1 MASSPLLDF
10 DALVAP
16 IPGESPAGA
25 PLPYDVRLKLEDLR
39 KEINPDDYDAD
50 DPRRPQAYR
59 APDWAGIIEVA
70 TTTLTKTSKDLLA
83 AARLCEALTIE
94 HRFAGLRDGLEL
106 LRRLAVECWDRVH
119 PIIEEGESLE
129 AREGPFKWLN
139 QEKYGSQFPHTL
151 RITALLVVGG
161 KGFSFEDW
169 QSKDRRAGF
178 DAAAGSL
185 SQEAAQELVDHLK
198 AAKASLQGL
207 SETLNEKMGDL
218 APDFVSSENTEHLGA
233 AINDCLKV
241 ANQILQRKSGA
252 PASDDGTSAGAGGA
266 PSAGGSTVA
275 LNLAS
280 RADAYRMLN
289 EAADL
294 LQRLEPHSPIP
305 YLVKRAVHLGE
316 MKFPELMK
324 ALIRENAT
332 LDELYRLV
340 GIEPP
345 PASE

>member
-1 MASSPLLDF
+1 VEL
-10 DALVAP
+10 
-16 IPGESPAGA
+16 
-25 PLPYDVRLKLEDLR
+25 
-39 KEINPDDYDAD
+39 
-50 DPRRPQAYR
+50 
-59 APDWAGIIEVA
+59 A
-70 TTTLTKTSKDLLA
+70 TETLTHKSKDLLA
-83 AARLCEALTIE
+83 AARLCEALVMQD
-94 HRFAGLRDGLEL
+94 RFAGLRDGLEM
-106 LRRLAVECWDRVH
+106 LRRLASDAWDRLH
-119 PIIEEGESLE
+119 PTIEEADTLE

-139 QEKYGSQFPHTL
+139 QEKYGAQFPHTL
-151 RITALLVVGG
+151 RVTPLIVAGG
-161 KGFSFEDW
+161 KGYTFEDW
-169 QSKDRRAGF
+169 QSKDRRPAF
-178 DAAAGSL
+178 ESAIASV
-185 SQEAAQELVDHLK
+185 SQEAAQDLVGDLN
-198 AAKASLQGL
+198 AAKASLNGL
-207 SETLNEKMGDL
+207 SDVLNEKMGDF
-218 APDFVSSENTEHLGA
+218 APDLVSSENSENIGA

-241 ANQILQRKSGA
+241 ANQILQRKTGA
-252 PASDDGTSAGAGGA
+252 SPAGDDTTPATGAA

-340 GIEPP
+340 GVEP
-345 PASE
+345 PASS

>member
-1 MASSPLLDF
+1 MASSALLSF

-16 IPGESPAGA
+16 VPGESPAGA

-50 DPRRPQAYR
+50 DPRRPTSYR

-94 HRFAGLRDGLEL
+94 HHFAGLRDGIEL
-106 LRRLAVECWDRVH
+106 LRRLVVECWDRVH
-119 PIIEEGESLE
+119 PIVAEGESLE

-151 RITALLVVGG
+151 RVTPLFVVGG

-178 DAAAGSL
+178 DAAVGNL
-185 SQEAAQELVDHLK
+185 SQESAQELVDNLK
-198 AAKASLQGL
+198 AAKAGLNAL
-207 SETLNEKMGDL
+207 SEALNEKMGDL

-241 ANQILQRKSGA
+241 ANQILQRKTGA
-252 PASDDGTSAGAGGA
+252 PAAGDASPAAGGT

-345 PASE
+345 AAPE